1 MPPVRPSVRPTAAS
15 AGVNNTGAA
24 RCILYL
30 EEVRGRVTDDGTVPW
45 AGAGVAVLTGSMH
58 MSWDVFG

>member
-30 EEVRGRVTDDGTVPW
+30 EEVRGRVTEDGTLPW
-45 AGAGVAVLTGSMH
+45 AGVAVLNGSMH